1 MGVVIGSPGK
11 SPSHA
16 NTLINLTLVDPR
28 FLTGALICAHL
39 QPHGLYHAVGA
50 WSPLL
55 SASEHPRELRFRRR
69 LHLPAI
75 IVLQCLHHMCGR
87 AGAAAEHE
95 STATPSRR
103 RPCFSTLTNPTSSDY
118 LTRRSGGMVP
128 PSPHNLRPERSICI
142 SDR

>member
-1 MGVVIGSPGK
+1 MGAVIGSAGE

-39 QPHGLYHAVGA
+39 QPHGLYHAMGA

-55 SASEHPRELRFRRR
+55 SASDRLRELRFRRR

-75 IVLQCLHHMCGR
+75 IVLQRLHHMCGLP
-87 AGAAAEHE
+87 GAAAEHE
-95 STATPSRR
+95 STATLSR
-103 RPCFSTLTNPTSSDY
+103 STTLLQHVDDPYLLGLLHPEIWRHGASVSAQP
-118 LTRRSGGMVP
+118 LTRAI
-128 PSPHNLRPERSICI
+128 HLYF
-142 SDR
+142 

>member
-50 WSPLL
+50 WSPLF
-55 SASEHPRELRFRRR
+55 SASEHPRELRARRR

-75 IVLQCLHHMCGR
+75 IVRHCLHHMCGR
-87 AGAAAEHE
+87 PGAAAEHE
-95 STATPSRR
+95 STATPSR
-103 RPCFSTLTNPTSSDY
+103 STALLQHVDDPY
-118 LTRRSGGMVP
+118 LLGLPHPEIWRHGASVSAQPSTRAI
-128 PSPHNLRPERSICI
+128 HLYF
-142 SDR
+142 